1 MPSIMGAI
9 DAILEKSSK
18 EDIEH
23 IKNSTPKRSPQANN
37 FANLS
42 PNVQKILSN
51 VSDLELS
58 TKFTSEESIDSSKRL
73 TWSKSRRLSE
83 KALHKSSESLDVI
96 SPSVQKMLS
105 NLPDSELVIST
116 ACLHHGDN
124 RVPGNNSFLYATSR
138 NGSVNVTNCL
148 DDNKSCTGDG
158 SKSFL
163 YHQNC
168 DAPSACD
175 RLSAVDTA
183 GESVKVG
190 ACGNEDFGDLSP
202 SKPLGNYYH
211 TSPFGIA
218 SRTPVG
224 RKNMGKFLQVSLHF
238 TSIFSLLNVTVS
250 VHIMFIYS
258 IVKPAFLSLSFCLF
272 LCAGVGYVHVR
283 LHRGKH
289 LFNGG
294 T

>member
-9 DAILEKSSK
+9 DAILEKTTK
-18 EDIEH
+18 EDVEH

-51 VSDLELS
+51 VSDQELS
-58 TKFTSEESIDSSKRL
+58 TKFTSEESIDSSKKL
-73 TWSKSRRLSE
+73 TWCKSRKLSE
-83 KALHKSSESLDVI
+83 KNLHKSSESLEVI

-105 NLPDSELVIST
+105 NLPDSELVIPT
-116 ACLHHGDN
+116 AYLHHGDN
-124 RVPGNNSFLYATSR
+124 RVSGNNSFLYTPSR
-138 NGSVNVTNCL
+138 NGSVNATNCL
-148 DDNKSCTGDG
+148 DDNKTCNNSGDG

-190 ACGNEDFGDLSP
+190 ACGNEDLGDSSP

-224 RKNMGKFLQVSLHF
+224 RKNMGKFLQVSLIWNF
-238 TSIFSLLNVTVS
+238 
-250 VHIMFIYS
+250 Y
-258 IVKPAFLSLSFCLF
+258 
-272 LCAGVGYVHVR
+272 
-283 LHRGKH
+283 
-289 LFNGG
+289 
-294 T
+294 